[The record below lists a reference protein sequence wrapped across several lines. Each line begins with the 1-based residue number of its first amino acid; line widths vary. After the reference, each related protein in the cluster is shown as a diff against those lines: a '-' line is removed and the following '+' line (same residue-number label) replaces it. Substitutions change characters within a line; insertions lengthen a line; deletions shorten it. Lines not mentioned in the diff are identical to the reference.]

1 MGRTLITGLRPDC
14 TVVFGIDEVTS
25 PPGSGFLERSLV
37 EWAAMVRAILL
48 TSLLPFLVGAADF
61 TVGSATAP
69 SGQKATGYIAVPA
82 GVDAAA
88 SIPVMVVNGARPG
101 PVLALVAG
109 SHGTEYASIL
119 ALQKLAQVADP
130 AELSGTL
137 IILPLINVPSFAQK
151 VPHLNPVD
159 GKNMNR
165 FYPGKPDGT
174 QTERV
179 SWAIAKQVV
188 EKCDYLIDLHGGD
201 LDENLRRYS
210 YLATTGKESQD
221 AASRAMV
228 LAFGLDH
235 IIRQDFRTPVAPG
248 GTVTLTR
255 YAAGLGKPCVAAEAG
270 HAGVSDAEDVDSL
283 IQGCRDVARHLKML
297 SGPVAMV
304 EHPLWLSRVSVVTSE
319 LDGVFYPLVGPERYV
334 SQGMKIGYVTDYF
347 GNKIWDA
354 TSPIAGVVLYIGAVP
369 SLKKGDTIAHIGEI
383 EK

>member
-1 MGRTLITGLRPDC
+1 MPTA
-14 TVVFGIDEVTS
+14 VTQ
-25 PPGSGFLERSLV
+25 SLV

-48 TSLLPFLVGAADF
+48 AFFLPFLVGAADF
-61 TVGSATAP
+61 TVGSATAD

-88 SIPVMVVNGARPG
+88 SIPVIVVNGARPG

-119 ALQKLAQVADP
+119 ALQKLAQAADP
-130 AELSGTL
+130 VELSGTL

-151 VPHLNPVD
+151 LPHLNPVD

-179 SWAIAKQVV
+179 SWAIAEQVV

-210 YLATTGKESQD
+210 YLATTGNESRD
-221 AASRAMV
+221 SVSRAML

-235 IIRQDFRTPVAPG
+235 IILQDFRAPVAPG
-248 GTVTLTR
+248 GAVTITR
-255 YAAGLGKPCVAAEAG
+255 YAAGLGKPCVTAEAG
-270 HAGVSDAEDVDSL
+270 HAGVSDADDVDTL
-283 IQGCRDVARHLKML
+283 IQGCWSVARHLKML
-297 SGPVAMV
+297 PGPVSPVA
-304 EHPLWLSRVSVVTSE
+304 HPLWLSNVSTMTSAM
-319 LDGVFYPLVGPERYV
+319 DGVFYPLVGPEAYV

-347 GNKIWDA
+347 GKKIWDA
-354 TSPIAGVVLYIGAVP
+354 TSPIAGVVLYIGAAP

>member
-1 MGRTLITGLRPDC
+1 
-14 TVVFGIDEVTS
+14 
-25 PPGSGFLERSLV
+25 
-37 EWAAMVRAILL
+37 MVRAILL
-48 TSLLPFLVGAADF
+48 TSLLPVLVGAADF
-61 TVGSATAP
+61 TVGSATAGR
-69 SGQKATGYIAVPA
+69 GQKATGYIAVPT

-88 SIPVMVVNGARPG
+88 SIPVIVVNGARPR

-119 ALQKLAQVADP
+119 ALQKLAQAADP

-151 VPHLNPVD
+151 VSHLNPVD

-165 FYPGKPDGT
+165 FYPGRPDGT

-210 YLATTGKESQD
+210 YLATTGNQSQD

-235 IIRQDFRTPVAPG
+235 IILQDFRTPVAPG
-248 GTVTLTR
+248 GAVTITR
-255 YAAGLGKPCVAAEAG
+255 YAAGLGKPCVTAEAG
-270 HAGVSDAEDVDSL
+270 HAGASVADDVDSL
-283 IQGCRDVARHLKML
+283 IQGCRNVARYLKML
-297 SGPVAMV
+297 PGPAFPV
-304 EHPLWLSRVSVVTSE
+304 EHPLWLSHVSTMTSE
-319 LDGVFYPLVGPERYV
+319 LDGVFYPLVGPEAYV
-334 SQGMKIGYVTDYF
+334 SQGTKIGYVTDYF
-347 GNKIWDA
+347 GKKVWDA

>member
-1 MGRTLITGLRPDC
+1 
-14 TVVFGIDEVTS
+14 
-25 PPGSGFLERSLV
+25 
-37 EWAAMVRAILL
+37 MVRAILI
-48 TSLLPFLVGAADF
+48 TCLLPVLVVAADF
-61 TVGSATAP
+61 TVGSATAS

-82 GVDAAA
+82 GLDAAA
-88 SIPVMVVNGARPG
+88 SIPVIVVNGARPG

-119 ALQKLAQVADP
+119 ALQKLAQTADP

-165 FYPGKPDGT
+165 FYPGRPDGT

-188 EKCDYLIDLHGGD
+188 EKCNYLIDLHGGD

-210 YLATTGKESQD
+210 YLATTGKEAQD
-221 AASRAMV
+221 AMSRAMV

-235 IIRQDFRTPVAPG
+235 IIMQDFRTPVAPG
-248 GTVTLTR
+248 GAVTITR
-255 YAAGLGKPCVAAEAG
+255 YAAGIGKPCVTAEAG
-270 HAGVSDAEDVDSL
+270 HAGVSDADDVDSL
-283 IQGCRDVARHLKML
+283 IQGCWKVARHLRML
-297 SGPVAMV
+297 PGSVSPVD
-304 EHPLWLSRVSVVTSE
+304 HPLWLSRVSTLTSE
-319 LDGVFYPLVGPERYV
+319 LDGVFYPLVGPEAYV
-334 SQGMKIGYVTDYF
+334 AQGMKIGYVTDYF
-347 GNKIWDA
+347 GKKIWDA
-354 TSPIAGVVLYIGAVP
+354 TSPISGVVLYIGAVP

-383 EK
+383 EQ